1 MIGVGFWIMLAL
13 TVPVV
18 LPGTLTGVWL
28 YERISEADFKRAC
41 FVLLGVS
48 GVGLRVKALPG

>member
-1 MIGVGFWIMLAL
+1 MLAL
-13 TVPVV
+13 TIPVV

-28 YERISEADFKRAC
+28 YHKISEKDFKRAC

-48 GVGLRVKALPG
+48 GVGLVIKALT